1 MLVEDEDSIAD
12 FQRVLLSREGYEVH
26 RATDGRIAV
35 DLFRAH
41 RPDVVLLDLRLPGLG
56 GLDVLREIRK
66 ICEHTPVV
74 VVSVKDDEAEKVCA
88 LELGADDYVTKPFAP
103 RELVARVRA
112 RLRHKEK
119 GTVQSHTST
128 LGEIEVDWHRAEL
141 TRGGVK
147 IFLTAREFELLRL
160 LFDNRDRVMSR
171 DLVVERVWGY
181 DFEGDERVVDTT
193 VKRLRKKVGGRLIE
207 TVRGLGYRLGSPG
220 VSGQAPT

>member
-1 MLVEDEDSIAD
+1 MGQSVLLVEDEDSIAD
-12 FQRVLLSREGYEVH
+12 FQRVLLSREGYKVH
-26 RATDGRIAV
+26 RATDGRKAV

-66 ICEHTPVV
+66 MCETTPVV
-74 VVSVKDDEAEKVCA
+74 VVSVKDDESEKVCA

-112 RLRHKEK
+112 RLRQK
-119 GTVQSHTST
+119 GKSESLQSHSST
-128 LGEIEVDWHRAEL
+128 LGELEVDWHRAEL
-141 TRGGVK
+141 TRAGVK

-171 DLVVERVWGY
+171 DLVIERVWGY

-207 TVRGLGYRLGSPG
+207 TVRGLGYRLGSQH
-220 VSGQAPT
+220 S